1 MVLGAPA
8 LQIKAGIGSMTG
20 KVVKIMYGSSSG
32 YKWQPR
38 ASSMRKV
45 RAGSIYTLM
54 MMSV

>member
-54 MMSV
+54 MSV